1 MTRRWFAALLL
12 CGSSIAHADGGW
24 SALWHTPDQRGE
36 AALHAGDAAA
46 AAAAY
51 SDLRRKAYAQLKAG
65 DYRGAAQSYAGFD
78 DAEAHYNRGNALARA
93 GDLQQALRAYD
104 AALAK
109 NPGDADAQR
118 NRDLVARALQPPP
131 PGSAPGRQ
139 PSAQAGGQ
147 APPPPGPVASG
158 RPGGDPAPGRGTAA
172 SPGPA
177 PSPAGA
183 NSAGASGDPAAPAS
197 SRTAATG
204 SAGARD
210 AAGAA
215 APDPANTDDAAQAQ
229 RDVIGGAPRAAG
241 RRDPQDAKREPP
253 TEQQLS
259 EEQWLRRLPDDPGG
273 LLRRKFLIQQLIRQ
287 GTPP

>member
-36 AALHAGDAAA
+36 AALRAGDAAA

-139 PSAQAGGQ
+139 PLAQAGGQ
-147 APPPPGPVASG
+147 APPPPGPAASG
-158 RPGGDPAPGRGTAA
+158 RPGDPAPGRGTAA

-183 NSAGASGDPAAPAS
+183 DSAGASGDPAAPS
-197 SRTAATG
+197 GSRTAATG